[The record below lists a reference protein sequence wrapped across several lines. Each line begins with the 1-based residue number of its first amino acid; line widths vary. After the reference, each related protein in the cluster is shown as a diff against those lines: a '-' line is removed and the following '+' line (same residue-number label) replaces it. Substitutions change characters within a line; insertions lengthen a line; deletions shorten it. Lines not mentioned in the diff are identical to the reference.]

1 MTSYLLTVLIQ
12 FNRVWNICF
21 YLTNNSY
28 SDICMLKTLFLIGVL
43 LRLRWQPPF
52 ELYMLTGSCGGP
64 EPWTRSFLK
73 KTPPIKR
80 LSLVSWHARVHL
92 FSIKNYFR
100 VCDVNRVLWKTI
112 YCYLSFTKSWAKYLY
127 GLPSHSS
134 IVPFRK
140 KSKRNVIVSRLFS
153 RRFPWA
159 QIDRRQSRV
168 GSKGFV
174 FSIEK

>member
-1 MTSYLLTVLIQ
+1 MTSFLLTVLIQ
-12 FNRVWNICF
+12 FNRVWNICL

-28 SDICMLKTLFLIGVL
+28 SKLYDENSVSVWMFAALAVAATVLSFICCQAL
-43 LRLRWQPPF
+43 
-52 ELYMLTGSCGGP
+52 CGGLLP
-64 EPWTRSFLK
+64 RTRDFLK

-80 LSLVSWHARVHL
+80 LSLVDWHARVHL

-140 KSKRNVIVSRLFS
+140 KSKRNVIVSRLFRDVS
-153 RRFPWA
+153 SGLRLTAVNQELVP
-159 QIDRRQSRV
+159 
-168 GSKGFV
+168 KGLCFQ
-174 FSIEK
+174 